1 MQKPLTSE
9 DVKGACRSLDAVQ
22 GVGVGRP
29 STGEVTFGLR
39 PRFFEAFFGAF
50 FAARFLAA
58 FFGAF
63 FAARF
68 FAGAFF
74 GAFFAARFFA
84 GAFFADFFA
93 AFFEAFF
100 GDFAM
105 D

>member
-29 STGEVTFGLR
+29 STGEVAFGLR
-39 PRFFEAFFGAF
+39 PRFFAGAFFEAF

-63 FAARF
+63 FGARF
-68 FAGAFF
+68 FAAFF